1 MLSQLIVLC
10 VAMNAIHARSVITE
24 ARLPEYCLSDNQITA
39 RDTNINCLVPSDAI
53 LNYDV
58 LKLWSDRL
66 NQDFSFTIE
75 CENGGTVELPWPMKA
90 QRIVNLKVNGCRMV
104 GFFKNMKLPSNIP
117 DTMKD
122 LIITNSTIVYT
133 MGDLIEVLKRY
144 SDASLSEENE
154 CGQQTMTKFIFRDI
168 KFDAQ
173 MDIVDP
179 NILMAMEGHVENMIN
194 SSSSQIC
201 DYRHLAY
208 FDESGSTPT
217 SSYHFKLLTMNTQ
230 YPSLRTYRTAEV
242 DLWRIP
248 DQLQNYRQYFPCL
261 KRLDMSNN
269 NIETVNFTMVSTTP
283 CLLSPTQQPSYI
295 NLRFNKITTVSA
307 AMLDTMMDNDIIVD
321 VRNNPINCTLQ
332 GDSLKNYA
340 EHMVTVYPTF
350 SSLFS
355 DLPCREQQIF

>member
-1 MLSQLIVLC
+1 
-10 VAMNAIHARSVITE
+10 MNAIHARSVITE

-58 LKLWSDRL
+58 LKLWSDGL
-66 NQDFSFTIE
+66 SQDFTFTIE

-90 QRIVNLKVNGCRMV
+90 RRIVNLEVKGCRIH
-104 GFFKNMKLPSNIP
+104 GFFRNIKLPSNIP
-117 DTMKD
+117 DTMND

-133 MGDLIEVLKRY
+133 VGELNEVLKRY
-144 SDASLSEENE
+144 SDASLTEENE

-173 MDIVDP
+173 IDIIDP
-179 NILMAMEGHVENMIN
+179 SIFMEMEGHVENMIH
-194 SSSSQIC
+194 SSSSQTC

-208 FDESGSTPT
+208 FDESGSTSM
-217 SSYHFKLLTMNTQ
+217 SSYHFKLLTMDAQ
-230 YPSLRTYRTAEV
+230 YPSLRTYRTAKV
-242 DLWRIP
+242 GLRRIP

-261 KRLDMSNN
+261 KSLDMSNN
-269 NIETVNFTMVSTTP
+269 NIETVNFTMESTTE

-295 NLRFNKITTVSA
+295 NLRFNKITKVSDA
-307 AMLDTMMDNDIIVD
+307 ILDTMMDNDIIID
-321 VRNNPINCTLQ
+321 LRNNPINCALQ

-340 EHMVTVYPTF
+340 EHMITVYPTF
-350 SSLFS
+350 STLFG
-355 DLPCREQQIF
+355 DLPCREPQPITIL